1 GALSGPRGRSRPR
14 PVPSRR
20 SPDGPRSAAR
30 ARASPTSRPA
40 RTRRR
45 LRPRKPASPRRASP
59 PRRARTC
66 SRDLFSRRHAPR
78 RRRSWS
84 SPTRRSRPTRA
95 RRWEPRTR
103 RRRAAQARR
112 RCATRRPLLPPRQ
125 RLLEL
130 REHAAQR
137 LLHHADTLRI
147 PLDHRLRH
155 LLGLHPRDVRRQR
168 RHLRVGLDF
177 EYARPARGERLL
189 PCVAHLVTVLAV
201 DPAEAEQLRVLR
213 VRDARDPLRARVLRV
228 ADEDSLLPRHL
239 VQVLVVEDAEDERAV
254 AQPLLVALDRDQ
266 LVHPVHLEG
275 AVAD

>member
-1 GALSGPRGRSRPR
+1 VFAPACASTTTIVVESHSK
-14 PVPSRR
+14 VPSDSGSSVGTSYAETSSR
-20 SPDGPRSAAR
+20 STETPV
-30 ARASPTSRPA
+30 
-40 RTRRR
+40 
-45 LRPRKPASPRRASP
+45 
-59 PRRARTC
+59 
-66 SRDLFSRRHAPR
+66 RDATA
-78 RRRSWS
+78 RSWS
-84 SPTRRSRPTRA
+84 SPTQRSRPTRA
-95 RRWEPRTR
+95 RRSEPRMR
-103 RRRAAQARR
+103 RRRAAQPRR

-130 REHAAQR
+130 RELAAQR

-213 VRDARDPLRARVLRV
+213 VRDARDPLRA
-228 ADEDSLLPRHL
+228 
-239 VQVLVVEDAEDERAV
+239 
-254 AQPLLVALDRDQ
+254 
-266 LVHPVHLEG
+266 
-275 AVAD
+275 